1 MGGGEEGG
9 GRKGEKRE
17 GGGKVGREGEANG
30 RREGGKR
37 GGEEGEETAGG
48 RAVEVT
54 KTLGKSDFTY
64 VHTYVYLVCVIVVTI
79 SRNETQYI
87 KSLVHV
93 RLRYLITRKNATH
106 FC

>member
-17 GGGKVGREGEANG
+17 GGGRVGREGEASG
-30 RREGGKR
+30 RREAGKR

-54 KTLGKSDFTY
+54 KTLGKSDLCTF
-64 VHTYVYLVCVIVVTI
+64 I
-79 SRNETQYI
+79 
-87 KSLVHV
+87 
-93 RLRYLITRKNATH
+93 RLPSV
-106 FC
+106 